1 MRRRR
6 IGCTGRGRNVAISDV
21 NVANTVTAIAAA
33 DAYRSS
39 LTIQHKDATDANVPV
54 WISRDPAMV
63 AGSGFYLAG
72 QGHSFSVNRENGSTE
87 AWYGISP
94 GNTVTVV
101 VATGER

>member
-1 MRRRR
+1 M
-6 IGCTGRGRNVAISDV
+6 AISDV

-39 LTIQHKDATDANVPV
+39 LTIQHKDTTDFNVPI
-54 WISRDPAMV
+54 WLSRDPAMV
-63 AGSGFYLAG
+63 AGGGFYLSALAG
-72 QGHSFSVNRENGSTE
+72 VFSVDRENGSAD
-87 AWYGISP
+87 AWYGIST